1 MFPQN
6 SMRRMRGAVLENK
19 TIHSEMIKALMTAIL
34 SQVPFLFDKCEGLI
48 NARKARRNGDKRLRS
63 SLTL

>member
-19 TIHSEMIKALMTAIL
+19 TIHAEMIKALMTAIL
-34 SQVPFLFDKCEGLI
+34 SLAVPSAVVFKSLVDDGVTGV
-48 NARKARRNGDKRLRS
+48 NYNNRR
-63 SLTL
+63 

>member
-1 MFPQN
+1 
-6 SMRRMRGAVLENK
+6 
-19 TIHSEMIKALMTAIL
+19 MIKALMTAIL

-63 SLTL
+63 GLTL